1 MYDKLEC
8 LQCNLQTTAPSK
20 LELSPYRSDTHL
32 QVLVTSC
39 NGFRGNVTEDKITG
53 VIFNEWNSTVLKM

>member
-1 MYDKLEC
+1 MYNKLEC

-32 QVLVTSC
+32 LVLATSC
-39 NGFRGNVTEDKITG
+39 NAFRADVTEDKTIG
-53 VIFNEWNSTVLKM
+53 AIFNEWNSTLLKM